1 MLVLRRQERALSSSH
16 AGRWFILIQLSIL
29 NFHSVLW
36 QEAPQLTH
44 LACED
49 FPVTILDVSAGNPA
63 VCSAELPALR
73 PLAVG
78 FISNCDTEIGCDMP
92 PWEGCCVPWGGG
104 VGWLI
109 SSWSTGTSRL
119 CLWGVDGKVGT
130 LWHRCVWS
138 DICKGTVT
146 QLVLLKWRGGVCK
159 WTEWNKAPHGTVG
172 CKTIS
177 SLQQLWQL
185 QALAVKRHVPS

>member
-1 MLVLRRQERALSSSH
+1 MLVLRRWERALSFSH
-16 AGRWFILIQLSIL
+16 TGRWFILIQLYIL

-36 QEAPQLTH
+36 QEASQLTH
-44 LACED
+44 LACAD
-49 FPVTILDVSAGNPA
+49 LPVIILDVSAGNPA
-63 VCSAELPALR
+63 LCHAELPSLR

-78 FISNCDTEIGCDMP
+78 LTSTCDTEIGCDIP
-92 PWEGCCVPWGGG
+92 PWEGCCVPWSRA

-109 SSWSTGTSRL
+109 SSGPGRL

-130 LWHRCVWS
+130 LWHLCVWS

-146 QLVLLKWRGGVCK
+146 QLTLLKWRGGGWK
-159 WTEWNKAPHGTVG
+159 WTEWNNAPHGTVG
-172 CKTIS
+172 CKSTS